1 MYKLQTYWNLFIN
14 DCFIII
20 IIIINAEIKHKG
32 HTKKVELVT
41 QLIFYSRDFFNHTL
55 IAVNIHFV

>member
-14 DCFIII
+14 DWFIII

-32 HTKKVELVT
+32 HTKKVELVM
-41 QLIFYSRDFFNHTL
+41 QLIFYSRDFF
-55 IAVNIHFV
+55 